1 MKKKIATLTLVL
13 LVGALVGVVIV
24 SAQQPQPAQG
34 PEQPRPPHPP
44 MDPLGDAMFPPELI
58 MQHTRDLNLT
68 DEQKTFMRAEI
79 NRTTTRFNELQWQL
93 QDAMEALHTAMKE
106 NTVNEQQAL
115 AQLDKVLDTER
126 EIKRLHF
133 GLAIAIKNKLTA
145 EQQAKLHA
153 MMQMHMQMQMHGP
166 DGGPGRG
173 PGGPGGPGPGGPPPG
188 QRPEGNLEPMN

>member
-1 MKKKIATLTLVL
+1 MKKKTALLVL
-13 LVGALVGVVIV
+13 VLVVGTLAGVAIV

-44 MDPLGDAMFPPELI
+44 MDPLGDAMFPPEMI

-93 QDAMEALHTAMKE
+93 QDAMEALHDSMKA

-115 AQLDKVLDTER
+115 QQLDKVLDTER
-126 EIKRLHF
+126 EIKHLHF
-133 GLAIAIKNKLTA
+133 GLAISIKNKLTA

-153 MMQMHMQMQMHGP
+153 MMQMQMHGP

-173 PGGPGGPGPGGPPPG
+173 PGGPGRGPGGPGGPGGPPPG
-188 QRPEGNLEPMN
+188 QKPEEPFQ